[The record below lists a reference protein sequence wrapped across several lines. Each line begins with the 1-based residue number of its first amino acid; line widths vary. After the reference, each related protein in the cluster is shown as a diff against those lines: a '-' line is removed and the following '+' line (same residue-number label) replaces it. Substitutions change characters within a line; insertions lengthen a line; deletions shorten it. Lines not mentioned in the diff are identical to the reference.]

1 MEMTLGKRIAALR
14 RQKGMTQE
22 ELAEKLGVSAQAV
35 SKWENELSCP
45 DIMLLPTLARLLHV
59 TVDALLTG
67 EDIPETQLIPDA
79 HRKPLDQMLLKIFIL
94 DTKGDKVRVNL
105 PLALVKMGLELGM
118 SGSSLSVNGSRALE
132 KIDLNQLMALV
143 EKGVL
148 GKLVEIDSGDG
159 DHLEVW
165 VE

>member
-14 RQKGMTQE
+14 RQRGMTQE

-45 DIMLLPTLARLLHV
+45 DIMLLPALARLLHV

-67 EDIPETQLIPDA
+67 EAIPETQLIPDA

-94 DTKGDKVRVNL
+94 DNKGDKVRINL
-105 PLALVKMGLELGM
+105 PLALVKMGLEMGM
-118 SGSSLSVNGSRALE
+118 SGGSLSVNGSKALE